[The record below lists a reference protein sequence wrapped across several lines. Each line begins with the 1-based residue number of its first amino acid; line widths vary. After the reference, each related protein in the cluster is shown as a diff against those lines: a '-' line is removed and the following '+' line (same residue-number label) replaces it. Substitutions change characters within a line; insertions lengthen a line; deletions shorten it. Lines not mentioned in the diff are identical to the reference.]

1 VRKIKCITNMR
12 DKGEPIGSRIKKAR
26 EAGGMSQ
33 LRLARQIGVPFQRV
47 SEWERGVVSP
57 SARYLKAIA
66 DALSVSLDWLLSG
79 KGPVE
84 GPERGESSFPVSH
97 VPVYGTVPGGPP
109 YDPGDPG
116 VIEVIGVPAEYSGRD
131 VFGLIVKGDSMAPTL
146 ADGDRVLVARDV
158 KPRDG
163 LVVVVRL
170 DAGEYT
176 VKRLRNQGK
185 LLILSPD
192 NPNFQPLV
200 LSPEDSC
207 EVIGVVVEVIR
218 RLNT

>member
-1 VRKIKCITNMR
+1 MR
-12 DKGEPIGSRIKKAR
+12 EQGETIGARIKRAR
-26 EAGGMSQ
+26 EARGISQ
-33 LRLARQIGVPFQRV
+33 LGLAKQVGVPFQRV

-57 SARYLKAIA
+57 SARYLRAIA
-66 DALSVSLDWLLSG
+66 NALSVSLDWLLSG
-79 KGPVE
+79 RGPMEIPRV
-84 GPERGESSFPVSH
+84 GETCFPVSR

-109 YDPGDPG
+109 YDPGDPD

-146 ADGDRVLVARDV
+146 VDGDRILVARDV

-170 DAGEYT
+170 NGGEYT
-176 VKRLRNQGK
+176 VKRLRTQGK
-185 LLILSPD
+185 MLILSPD

-200 LSPEDSC
+200 LSPDDSY
-207 EVIGVVVEVIR
+207 EVVGVVVEVIR
-218 RLNT
+218 RLI

>member
-1 VRKIKCITNMR
+1 MR
-12 DKGEPIGSRIKKAR
+12 EQGETIGARIKKAR
-26 EAGGMSQ
+26 EMRGMSQ
-33 LRLARQIGVPFQRV
+33 LRLANQIGVPFQRV
-47 SEWERGVVSP
+47 SEWERGIVSP
-57 SARYLKAIA
+57 SARYLKSIA
-66 DALSVSLDWLLSG
+66 ETLSVSLDWLLSG

-84 GPERGESSFPVSH
+84 GPERGESVFPVSH

-116 VIEVIGVPAEYSGRD
+116 VIEMIGVPAEYSGRD

-146 ADGDRVLVARDV
+146 ADGDRILVARDV
-158 KPRDG
+158 KPKDG
-163 LVVVVRL
+163 QVVVVRL
-170 DAGEYT
+170 DGGEYT
-176 VKRLRNQGK
+176 VKRLKNQGN

-218 RLNT
+218 RLNS